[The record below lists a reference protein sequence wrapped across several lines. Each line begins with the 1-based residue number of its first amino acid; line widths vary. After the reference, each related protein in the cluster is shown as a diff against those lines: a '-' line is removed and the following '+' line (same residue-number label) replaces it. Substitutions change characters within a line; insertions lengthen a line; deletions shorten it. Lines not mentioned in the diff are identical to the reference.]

1 MLGKLFAQEMR
12 ALVKPAAIMLAIMV
26 VAGVVG
32 IGCIEA
38 TDAVSRAAGFA
49 SRYVNEAS
57 AASNLTV
64 VLVMAALFC
73 AFLVWASLVAVY
85 VFIAMRFYRTMFTD
99 EGYLTLT
106 LPVRTGALV
115 TAKFCAAFLLA
126 AVFTLAACALASLA
140 VLAISDGD
148 GDMVSVVLS
157 LLGGWSA
164 LTGSGGVASSVIGVA
179 NALVSA
185 AYTVG
190 LAFLSLTLGAWWAR
204 RHKVAAAVALYVI
217 SLLFSIVGVLAM
229 MGDTGTASFMLGT
242 VSVMQTV
249 VNLAVAAGGV
259 ALSAY
264 LVRAKVDLS

>member
-12 ALVKPAAIMLAIMV
+12 ALWKPAAIMLAVMV

-73 AFLVWASLVAVY
+73 AFLVWGTLVA
-85 VFIAMRFYRTMFTD
+85 
-99 EGYLTLT
+99 
-106 LPVRTGALV
+106 
-115 TAKFCAAFLLA
+115 AKFWAAFLLV
-126 AVFTLAACALASLA
+126 AVFTLMACALASLA
-140 VLAISDGD
+140 MLAITDGD

-164 LTGSGGVASSVIGVA
+164 LTGNCGVASSIMGVA

-204 RHKVAAAVALYVI
+204 RHKVAAAVALYVGIGWVI

-229 MGDTGTASFMLGT
+229 VGDTGTASFMLGV

>member
-38 TDAVSRAAGFA
+38 TDTVSRAAGFA

-190 LAFLSLTLGAWWAR
+190 LAFLSLTP
-204 RHKVAAAVALYVI
+204 
-217 SLLFSIVGVLAM
+217 
-229 MGDTGTASFMLGT
+229 
-242 VSVMQTV
+242 VSYTH
-249 VNLAVAAGGV
+249 LTLPTKA
-259 ALSAY
+259 
-264 LVRAKVDLS
+264 

>member
-12 ALVKPAAIMLAIMV
+12 ALWKPAAIMLAVMV

-64 VLVMAALFC
+64 VFVMAALFC
-73 AFLVWASLVAVY
+73 GFLVWASLVAVY

-106 LPVRTGALV
+106 LPVRAGTLV
-115 TAKFCAAFLLA
+115 AAKFWAAFLLA
-126 AVFTLAACALASLA
+126 AAFTLMACALASLA
-140 VLAISDGD
+140 MLAITDGD
-148 GDMVSVVLS
+148 GDMVSVVLL

-164 LTGSGGVASSVIGVA
+164 LTGNGGGGS

-190 LAFLSLTLGAWWAR
+190 LVFLSLTLGAWWAR
-204 RHKVAAAVALYVI
+204 RHKVAAAVALYVGIGWVI

-229 MGDTGTASFMLGT
+229 VGDTGTASFMLGV

>member
-106 LPVRTGALV
+106 LPV
-115 TAKFCAAFLLA
+115 
-126 AVFTLAACALASLA
+126 FTLAAGALASLA

-204 RHKVAAAVALYVI
+204 RHKVAAAVALYVGIGWVI

-264 LVRAKVDLS
+264 LVRAQVDLS